1 LGLVF
6 SNPLRNVTRGFENK
20 REQEEMIRCDRNENY
35 EMIIEYIGSA
45 NLDEDL
51 PFAEVALQNLLAYQ
65 IRDHVIMT

>member
-6 SNPLRNVTRGFENK
+6 SNPLRNVTREFENK
-20 REQEEMIRCDRNENY
+20 REQEEMIRCDHNENY

-51 PFAEVALQNLLAYQ
+51 PSAEVALQNLLAYQ